1 MNGIIVLSTTGSDE
15 IAQRIARALVE
26 SGDAACVNIIPAIR
40 SIYRWQGKICE
51 DGEWLL
57 VIKTVASRFE
67 AVRATIRKLHTYQ
80 LPEIVSLDIDRADP
94 DYLAWLAG

>member
-1 MNGIIVLSTTGSDE
+1 MNGIVVLSTTGSDE
-15 IAQRIARALVE
+15 VAQRIARALVE
-26 SGDAACVNIIPAIR
+26 TGDAACVNIIPGIR

-67 AVRATIRKLHTYQ
+67 AVRTRIRELHTYQ
-80 LPEIVSLDIDRADP
+80 LPEIVCFDIDRVDP